1 MDFRKLIMKHCRL
14 IYRLTVLFVFCLV
27 VSLFYGCTK
36 EIGETT
42 CPNKFTSIRLSEP
55 LLNGYTKALNEGDYE
70 KAINTLRVIV
80 APQNPQSES
89 DYIANK
95 LFSGEE
101 LNNIVIDHVPV
112 GTVQIFVFA
121 NEASVGKNYDNL
133 STFLQDINNTDDKL
147 LIVDPDRT
155 YFPKRGSNADW
166 RIGLPMSWSDR
177 NVLINEPN
185 GTPQEIPIDLQRCV
199 SKLRITMNNSLSET
213 ITIKEMMFDKFM
225 GDRFYLFWEE
235 HLDVPQD
242 ITYEAITYRDLNI
255 TIAANSFQELLLYI
269 YPSHA
274 RIGVG
279 SSPYRIGFT
288 TTLETY
294 DLQPFMDGGSEMS
307 WISRNTQVNI
317 DATLGA
323 NANIE
328 IKYSTTEDWDK
339 KDVTIPPFN

>member
-14 IYRLTVLFVFCLV
+14 IYRLTVLFVICHA

-36 EIGETT
+36 EIGD
-42 CPNKFTSIRLSEP
+42 NASSDKFTSIRLSEP
-55 LLNGYTKALNEGDYE
+55 LLTGYTKALNEGDYE

-101 LNNIVIDHVPV
+101 LDNIVIDHVPV

-121 NEASVGKNYDNL
+121 NEASVGKKYDNL

-199 SKLRITMNNSLSET
+199 AKLRITMNNSLSET

-225 GDRFYLFWEE
+225 SDRFYLFWEE
-235 HLDVPQD
+235 QLDVPQN
-242 ITYEAITYRDLNI
+242 ITYEAKTYSDLNI
-255 TIAANSFQELLLYI
+255 TIPENSSQELLLYI

-274 RIGVG
+274 RIGTG
-279 SSPYRIGFT
+279 SSPYRIGFAT
-288 TTLETY
+288 TVDTY
-294 DLQPFMDGGSEMS
+294 DLQPLMDGGSEMS

-323 NANIE
+323 NANIK
-328 IKYSTTEDWDK
+328 IKYSITEDWDK